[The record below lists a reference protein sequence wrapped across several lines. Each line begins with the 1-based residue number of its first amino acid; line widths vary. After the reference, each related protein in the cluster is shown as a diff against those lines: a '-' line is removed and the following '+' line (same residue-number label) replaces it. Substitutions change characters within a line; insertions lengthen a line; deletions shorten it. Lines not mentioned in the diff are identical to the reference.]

1 MVRHLARL
9 TEGVASALDMRQL
22 SRGQLALLQPASPAI
37 SMTAAMQ
44 VLGQLFPVAGYCWS
58 QNPSLLFTESS

>member
-9 TEGVASALDMRQL
+9 TEGVASALNMRQL

-37 SMTAAMQ
+37 AMTAAMQ
-44 VLGQLFPVAGYCWS
+44 VP
-58 QNPSLLFTESS
+58 N